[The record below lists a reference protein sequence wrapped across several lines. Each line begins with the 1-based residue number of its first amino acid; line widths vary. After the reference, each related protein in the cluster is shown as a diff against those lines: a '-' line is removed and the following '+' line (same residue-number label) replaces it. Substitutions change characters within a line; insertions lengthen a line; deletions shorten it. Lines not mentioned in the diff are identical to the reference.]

1 MSRGMW
7 MLFILIGFAM
17 GGIMNGR
24 ILPQKLAHTDVCALS
39 PDHNPGAA
47 NVFTHCGWKLGL
59 LCLLLDM
66 GKGFLPV
73 FTACR
78 LSGGDLTDP
87 MIAPLMLAPVLG
99 HALAPFSRKKGGKAI
114 ACAFGVL
121 LGLLPGSAAV
131 FVLAFL
137 YILFSTL
144 VKINPHRRRSI
155 VTFSLF
161 GLIALVGGIFKAHFP
176 VGLGCVLISV
186 VVVIKHLPRFD
197 QEPAEEQETLHSA
210 L

>member
-39 PDHNPGAA
+39 PDRNPGAA
-47 NVFTHCGWKLGL
+47 KGFTYCGWKMGL
-59 LCLLLDM
+59 LCLALDM

-121 LGLLPGSAAV
+121 LGLLPCSAAA
-131 FVLAFL
+131 FVLAVL

-144 VKINPHRRRSI
+144 AKINPHRRRSI

-186 VVVIKHLPRFD
+186 VVVIKHLPLLD
-197 QEPAEEQETLHSA
+197 QEPVGEQETLHSA

>member
-17 GGIMNGR
+17 GGIMYGR
-24 ILPQKLAHTDVCALS
+24 ILPEKLSHTDVSALS

-47 NVFTHCGWKLGL
+47 NVFTYCGWKMGL
-59 LCLLLDM
+59 LCLALDM

-114 ACAFGVL
+114 ACSFGVL

-144 VKINPHRRRSI
+144 VKIDPHRRRSI

-186 VVVIKHLPRFD
+186 VVVIKHLPLLD
-197 QEPAEEQETLHSA
+197 QEPVGEQETLHSA

>member
-39 PDHNPGAA
+39 PDHNPGSA
-47 NVFTHCGWKLGL
+47 NVFTYCGWKMGL
-59 LCLLLDM
+59 LCLALDM

-114 ACAFGVL
+114 ACSFGVL

-144 VKINPHRRRSI
+144 VKINPHWRRSI

-186 VVVIKHLPRFD
+186 VVVIKHLPLLD
-197 QEPAEEQETLHSA
+197 QEPVGEQETLHSA

>member
-47 NVFTHCGWKLGL
+47 NVFTYCGWKMGL
-59 LCLLLDM
+59 LCLALDM

-144 VKINPHRRRSI
+144 VKINPHRKRSI

-186 VVVIKHLPRFD
+186 VVVIKHLPLLD
-197 QEPAEEQETLHSA
+197 QEPVGEQETLHSA

>member
-39 PDHNPGAA
+39 QDHNPGAA
-47 NVFTHCGWKLGL
+47 NVFTYCGWKMGL
-59 LCLLLDM
+59 LCLALDM

-99 HALAPFSRKKGGKAI
+99 HALAPFSRNKGGKAI

-144 VKINPHRRRSI
+144 VKIKPHRRRSI

-161 GLIALVGGIFKAHFP
+161 GAIALVGSFFKARFP
-176 VGLGCVLISV
+176 VGLGCVLISA

-197 QEPAEEQETLHSA
+197 QEPAEEQEKLHSA

>member
-1 MSRGMW
+1 
-7 MLFILIGFAM
+7 
-17 GGIMNGR
+17 
-24 ILPQKLAHTDVCALS
+24 
-39 PDHNPGAA
+39 
-47 NVFTHCGWKLGL
+47 
-59 LCLLLDM
+59 
-66 GKGFLPV
+66 
-73 FTACR
+73 
-78 LSGGDLTDP
+78 

-144 VKINPHRRRSI
+144 VKINPHRKRSI

-186 VVVIKHLPRFD
+186 VVVIKHLPLLD
-197 QEPAEEQETLHSA
+197 QEPVGEQETLHSA

>member
-47 NVFTHCGWKLGL
+47 NVFTYCGWKMGL
-59 LCLLLDM
+59 LCLALDM

-73 FTACR
+73 FTACQ

-161 GLIALVGGIFKAHFP
+161 GLIALTGSFFKARFP
-176 VGLGCVLISV
+176 VGLGCVLISA

-197 QEPAEEQETLHSA
+197 QEPAEEQEKLHST

>member
-47 NVFTHCGWKLGL
+47 NVFTYCGWKMGL
-59 LCLLLDM
+59 LCLALDM

-78 LSGGDLTDP
+78 LSGGDLTAP

-114 ACAFGVL
+114 ACSFGVL

-144 VKINPHRRRSI
+144 VKIKSHRRRSI
-155 VTFSLF
+155 VTFALF
-161 GLIALVGGIFKAHFP
+161 GLIALTGSFFKARFP
-176 VGLGCVLISV
+176 VGLGCVLLSA

-197 QEPAEEQETLHSA
+197 QAPVEEQEKLHSA

>member
-39 PDHNPGAA
+39 QDHNPGAA
-47 NVFTHCGWKLGL
+47 NVFTYCGWKMGL
-59 LCLLLDM
+59 LCLALDM

-186 VVVIKHLPRFD
+186 VVVIKHLPLFD

>member
-17 GGIMNGR
+17 GGIMYGR
-24 ILPQKLAHTDVCALS
+24 ILPQKLAHTDICALS

-47 NVFTHCGWKLGL
+47 NVFTYCGWKMGL
-59 LCLLLDM
+59 LCLALDM

-73 FTACR
+73 FTACQ

-144 VKINPHRRRSI
+144 VKIDPHRRRSI

-186 VVVIKHLPRFD
+186 VVVIKHLPLLD
-197 QEPAEEQETLHSA
+197 QEPVGEQETLHSA

>member
-39 PDHNPGAA
+39 QDHNPGAA
-47 NVFTHCGWKLGL
+47 NVFTYCGWKMGL
-59 LCLLLDM
+59 LCLALDM

-186 VVVIKHLPRFD
+186 VVVIKHLPLLD
-197 QEPAEEQETLHSA
+197 QEPVGEQETLHSA

>member
-39 PDHNPGAA
+39 LDHNPGAA
-47 NVFTHCGWKLGL
+47 NVFTYCGWKMGL
-59 LCLLLDM
+59 LCLALDM

-144 VKINPHRRRSI
+144 VKIDPHRRRSI

-186 VVVIKHLPRFD
+186 VVVIKHLPLLD
-197 QEPAEEQETLHSA
+197 QEPVGEQETLHSA

>member
-7 MLFILIGFAM
+7 MLFTLIGFAM
-17 GGIMNGR
+17 GGIMYGR
-24 ILPQKLAHTDVCALS
+24 ILPEKLVHKNVCALS

-47 NVFTHCGWKLGL
+47 NVFTYCGWKMGL
-59 LCLLLDM
+59 MCLALDM

-73 FTACR
+73 FIACR
-78 LSGGDLTDP
+78 LSGGDFTNP

-131 FVLAFL
+131 FILAFL

-161 GLIALVGGIFKAHFP
+161 GAIALVGSFFKARFP
-176 VGLGCVLISV
+176 VGLGCVLISA

-197 QEPAEEQETLHSA
+197 QEPAGEQEKLHST

>member
-17 GGIMNGR
+17 GGIMYGR
-24 ILPQKLAHTDVCALS
+24 ILPEKLSHTDVSALS

-47 NVFTHCGWKLGL
+47 NVFTYCGWKMGL
-59 LCLLLDM
+59 LCLALDM

-144 VKINPHRRRSI
+144 VKIDPHRKRSI

-186 VVVIKHLPRFD
+186 VVVIKHLPLLD
-197 QEPAEEQETLHSA
+197 QEPVGEQETLHSA

>member
-47 NVFTHCGWKLGL
+47 NVFTYCGWKMGL
-59 LCLLLDM
+59 LCLALDM

-121 LGLLPGSAAV
+121 LGLLPSSAAV

-144 VKINPHRRRSI
+144 VKIDPHRRRSI

-186 VVVIKHLPRFD
+186 VVVIKHLPLLD
-197 QEPAEEQETLHSA
+197 QEPVGEQETLHSA

>member
-39 PDHNPGAA
+39 PDHNPGAS
-47 NVFTHCGWKLGL
+47 NVFTYCGWKMGL
-59 LCLLLDM
+59 LCLALDM

-144 VKINPHRRRSI
+144 VKIDPHRRRSI

-186 VVVIKHLPRFD
+186 VVVIKHLPLLD
-197 QEPAEEQETLHSA
+197 QEPVGEQETLHSA

>member
-24 ILPQKLAHTDVCALS
+24 ILPQKLAHTDICALS

-47 NVFTHCGWKLGL
+47 NVFTYCGWKMGL
-59 LCLLLDM
+59 LCLTLDM

-144 VKINPHRRRSI
+144 VKIDPHRRRSI

-186 VVVIKHLPRFD
+186 VVVIKHLPLLD
-197 QEPAEEQETLHSA
+197 QEPVGEQETLHSA

>member
-47 NVFTHCGWKLGL
+47 NVFTYCGWKMGL
-59 LCLLLDM
+59 LCLALDM

-73 FTACR
+73 LTACR

-186 VVVIKHLPRFD
+186 VVVIKHLPLLD
-197 QEPAEEQETLHSA
+197 QEPVGEQETLHSA

>member
-47 NVFTHCGWKLGL
+47 NVFTYCGWKMGL
-59 LCLLLDM
+59 LCLALDM

-99 HALAPFSRKKGGKAI
+99 HALAPFSRNKGGKAI

-144 VKINPHRRRSI
+144 VKIDPHRRRSI

-186 VVVIKHLPRFD
+186 VVVIKHLPLLD
-197 QEPAEEQETLHSA
+197 QEPVGEQETLHSA